1 MIEYFFQEAI
11 PEDSSLEEHARKSHN
26 LNPNL
31 LDSILA
37 LQNNGVRGG
46 PAAAADSSPLR
57 DNDKNANG
65 EGETGE
71 NSPVT
76 AVGGD
81 LSIGSISTKHVYK
94 FRCNYCSLA
103 FRTQVKFNFHVHNK
117 KTNQEII
124 YFKHLLLNFNIGSRE
139 ETEIAGFFVY
149 SQ

>member
-1 MIEYFFQEAI
+1 M
-11 PEDSSLEEHARKSHN
+11 EDHARKSHN

-31 LDSILA
+31 LESILA
-37 LQNNGVRGG
+37 LHNNGVRG
-46 PAAAADSSPLR
+46 PAAAGDGSPRR
-57 DNDKNANG
+57 DGDKNASG

-103 FRTQVKFNFHVHNK
+103 FRTQV
-117 KTNQEII
+117 
-124 YFKHLLLNFNIGSRE
+124 
-139 ETEIAGFFVY
+139 
-149 SQ
+149 